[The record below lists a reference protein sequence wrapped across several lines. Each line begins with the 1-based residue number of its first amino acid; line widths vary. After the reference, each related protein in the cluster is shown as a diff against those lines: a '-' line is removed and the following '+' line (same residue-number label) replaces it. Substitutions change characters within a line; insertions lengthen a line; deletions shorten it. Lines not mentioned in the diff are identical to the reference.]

1 MRRCSVKVRSLW
13 HASCGPHSSLT
24 GHPTALRARELF
36 PRADDDTCVQCSTGG
51 RLVCDDSCKEDDGY
65 VCKQVVSVDNCKEC
79 PTTKCVKEG
88 GGSGSSKE
96 ESSSPSSGPNTGVI
110 VGAVIGGVVGIAAIT
125 FLIWRFCIKN
135 KRQPSETATYD
146 DMTEQKLEA
155 ERDFNTRRDHRSSMH
170 TIHSI
175 ASTVLTR
182 ASNIIQ
188 IAYIPGVTNRATP
201 TSPNVLV
208 PPVPP
213 IPTSVADSNSRSN
226 FEDQHFFMPGDLRD
240 STYSGYTDRTSY
252 ARTSYAPRSSVAS
265 TIYGKNVVVST
276 PQTGMRAKPTM
287 ISMRSAAGGTSGSST
302 PPVPAIDFEK
312 YNGRPKTPD
321 STFSIGSAFMKNAN
335 ASTAKPAKPA
345 KAQLVRVAS
354 GRKVDVKG
362 KSETSDGPAEDP
374 TPAPAARSPLTQPAG
389 SSPTIAEDT
398 KPEEGPFLDPPQIPA
413 DSQSRN
419 SSAPSLSAVIEE
431 ATRRAAHVDKP
442 NSVARETS
450 PFADE
455 HATKD

>member
-1 MRRCSVKVRSLW
+1 M
-13 HASCGPHSSLT
+13 
-24 GHPTALRARELF
+24 
-36 PRADDDTCVQCSTGG
+36 
-51 RLVCDDSCKEDDGY
+51 
-65 VCKQVVSVDNCKEC
+65 CKQVVSVDNCKEC
-79 PTTKCVKEG
+79 PTTKCVKESSESS
-88 GGSGSSKE
+88 SGSSNRD
-96 ESSSPSSGPNTGVI
+96 SSSSSGPNTGVI

-135 KRQPSETATYD
+135 KRQPSEPATYD
-146 DMTEQKLEA
+146 EVTEQKLEA
-155 ERDFNTRRDHRSSMH
+155 EHDFNTRRDQRSSMH

-182 ASNIIQ
+182 ASNILQ

-201 TSPNVLV
+201 TSPSVLV

-213 IPTSVADSNSRSN
+213 IPISIADSNSRTN
-226 FEDQHFFMPGDLRD
+226 YEDQHFFMPGDLRD

-287 ISMRSAAGGTSGSST
+287 ISMRSAGGGTSGSAT
-302 PPVPAIDFEK
+302 PPVPEVDYEK

-335 ASTAKPAKPA
+335 ASTATPA

-354 GRKVDVKG
+354 GRKVDVRG
-362 KSETSDGPAEDP
+362 KADDGVAENP
-374 TPAPAARSPLTQPAG
+374 TPAPAARSPLAQTAS
-389 SSPTIAEDT
+389 SSPTIAENT
-398 KPEEGPFLDPPQIPA
+398 GPGEGPFLDPPETPVA
-413 DSQSRN
+413 RASHG
-419 SSAPSLSAVIEE
+419 SSPSLSAVIEE
-431 ATRRAAHVDKP
+431 ATRRAAHVGKP
-442 NSVARETS
+442 NSISRETS
-450 PFADE
+450 PFGDE

>member
-1 MRRCSVKVRSLW
+1 M
-13 HASCGPHSSLT
+13 
-24 GHPTALRARELF
+24 
-36 PRADDDTCVQCSTGG
+36 
-51 RLVCDDSCKEDDGY
+51 CDDSCKEDEGY

-79 PTTKCVKEG
+79 PSTKCVKESSSSS
-88 GGSGSSKE
+88 SGSSNE
-96 ESSSPSSGPNTGVI
+96 ESSSSGGPNTGVI

-146 DMTEQKLEA
+146 DVTEQKLEA
-155 ERDFNTRRDHRSSMH
+155 EHDFNTRRDQRSSMH

-213 IPTSVADSNSRSN
+213 IPISIADSNSRTN
-226 FEDQHFFMPGDLRD
+226 YEDQHFFMPGDLRD

-287 ISMRSAAGGTSGSST
+287 ISMRSAAGSTSGSST
-302 PPVPAIDFEK
+302 PPVPAIDYEK

-335 ASTAKPAKPA
+335 ASTAAPA

-354 GRKVDVKG
+354 GRKVNVKG
-362 KSETSDGPAEDP
+362 RQGDGAPENP
-374 TPAPAARSPLTQPAG
+374 TPAPESRSPLAQG
-389 SSPTIAEDT
+389 SEASLPITEDT
-398 KPEEGPFLDPPQIPA
+398 KVEGGPFLDPPETPTDK
-413 DSQSRN
+413 DSH
-419 SSAPSLSAVIEE
+419 SSSPSLSAVIEE
-431 ATRRAAHVDKP
+431 ATRRAAHVDRP
-442 NSVARETS
+442 NSITRETS
-450 PFADE
+450 PFGDE